1 MIKIGN
7 NIDMS
12 NYYKPQLQNKKIEDV
27 GCNEKISETDGVTV
41 CISIEGRNNQEAMTE
56 KDDGLEKI
64 EEEGTS
70 EKETESVS
78 RSIGVNAGKLARKI
92 AAAKTTSQ
100 LRMVIA
106 EIKSDMQEVKA
117 GLESG
122 MCDETELKKVEN
134 LMAMAQNKMG
144 QVEDREPT
152 AEEENAFALASLM

>member
-1 MIKIGN
+1 MINIGKHME
-7 NIDMS
+7 IV

>member
-1 MIKIGN
+1 MINIGKHME
-7 NIDMS
+7 IV
-12 NYYKPQLQNKKIEDV
+12 NYYKPQLPNKKMKDV
-27 GCNEKISETDGVTV
+27 GCNEKTPEADGVTV

-117 GLESG
+117 GLESD

-152 AEEENAFALASLM
+152 VEEENAFALASLM